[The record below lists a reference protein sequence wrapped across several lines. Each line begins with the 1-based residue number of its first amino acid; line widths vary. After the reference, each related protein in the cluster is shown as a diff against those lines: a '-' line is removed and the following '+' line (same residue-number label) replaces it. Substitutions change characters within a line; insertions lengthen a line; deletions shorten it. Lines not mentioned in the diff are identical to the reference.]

1 MSQTKSD
8 ELKLVT
14 FQTKLKFFRA
24 TYQQRQLMRHFVV
37 LLVLL
42 AAAVPLWTNKVTDA
56 DSGVS
61 HWELFLDD
69 HIIERNTGFQRV
81 LHHPTPKG
89 VVLKPNQPWET

>member
-1 MSQTKSD
+1 
-8 ELKLVT
+8 
-14 FQTKLKFFRA
+14 
-24 TYQQRQLMRHFVV
+24 MRHFVV

-89 VVLKPNQPWET
+89 VVLKPNQPWETQGISVMHVGRRQNGQFECY